1 MAETRAAYK
10 LWWKALEH
18 LGKVRPA
25 TEDTQT
31 DGTQKTQIVDS
42 SGNAIG
48 ATSNAM
54 DVNIKSGVTLE
65 VNLDNAN
72 DDVLVYGFDGSANQ
86 KIKTHT
92 DGSVQIKGI
101 ADTVTVSSA
110 TLTDGSQKTQV
121 VAAGG
126 ANVDFATATK
136 QDALLGKQFP
146 NIGIH
151 ILTGTSAATAG
162 TYTGFLVLEDAVI
175 SAITL
180 TDNTKVTGTN
190 NFAGITLSVGTF
202 LEIPGGF
209 STLTLSSGSMILV
222 KGA

>member
-1 MAETRAAYK
+1 MTERAAYK
-10 LWWKALEH
+10 LWWKALTQM
-18 LGKVRPA
+18 GNVKPA
-25 TEDTQT
+25 TEDVQT
-31 DGTQKTQIVDS
+31 DGTQKTQIVDG
-42 SGNAIG
+42 SGNVIG

-54 DVNIKSGVTLE
+54 DVNIKSGATL
-65 VNLDNAN
+65 
-72 DDVLVYGFDGSANQ
+72 
-86 KIKTHT
+86 
-92 DGSVQIKGI
+92 
-101 ADTVTVSSA
+101 TVSSA

-126 ANVDFATATK
+126 ANVDFATAAK
-136 QDALLGKQFP
+136 QDSLLGKQFP

-151 ILTGTSAATAG
+151 ILTGTSEATAG

-180 TDNTKVTGTN
+180 TDSAKVTGTN

-202 LEIPGGF
+202 SEIPGGF
-209 STLTLSSGSMILV
+209 STLTLTSGSMVLV